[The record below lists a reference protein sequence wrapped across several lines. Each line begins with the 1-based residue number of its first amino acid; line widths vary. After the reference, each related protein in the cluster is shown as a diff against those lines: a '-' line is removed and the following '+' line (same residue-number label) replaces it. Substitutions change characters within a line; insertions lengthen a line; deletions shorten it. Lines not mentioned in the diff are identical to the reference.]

1 MIAWSFLK
9 RGFVVAAPPFNGF
22 YHQKFMLSCVS
33 CVVKIQ
39 RYAIFK

>member
-9 RGFVVAAPPFNGF
+9 REFVVATPHFNRF
-22 YHQKFMLSCVS
+22 CHQKFMLSCVA
-33 CVVKIQ
+33 KIQ

>member
-9 RGFVVAAPPFNGF
+9 RGFVFATPHFNRF
-22 YHQKFMLSCVS
+22 YHQKFLLSCV
-33 CVVKIQ
+33 VEIQ

>member
-1 MIAWSFLK
+1 MIAWLFLK
-9 RGFVVAAPPFNGF
+9 RGFVVATPNFDRF
-22 YHQKFMLSCVS
+22 YYQKFMFS

>member
-9 RGFVVAAPPFNGF
+9 RGFFVATPNFDRF
-22 YHQKFMLSCVS
+22 YHQKFMFL

-39 RYAIFK
+39 CYAIFK

>member
-9 RGFVVAAPPFNGF
+9 REFVVATPPFNGF
-22 YHQKFMLSCVS
+22 HHQKFMLS

>member
-9 RGFVVAAPPFNGF
+9 RGFVVTTPNFNRF
-22 YHQKFMLSCVS
+22 YHQKFMFS

-39 RYAIFK
+39 CYTIFK

>member
-9 RGFVVAAPPFNGF
+9 RGFVVAASHFNGF
-22 YHQKFMLSCVS
+22 YHQKFMFSCVS

>member
-9 RGFVVAAPPFNGF
+9 KGFVFATPHFNRF
-22 YHQKFMLSCVS
+22 HHQKFMFS

-39 RYAIFK
+39 CCTIFK

>member
-9 RGFVVAAPPFNGF
+9 GWFVLATPHFNGF
-22 YHQKFMLSCVS
+22 YHQKFMFS

>member
-9 RGFVVAAPPFNGF
+9 RKFVVATPNFDRF
-22 YHQKFMLSCVS
+22 YHQKFMFLRVM
-33 CVVKIQ
+33 KIQ

>member
-9 RGFVVAAPPFNGF
+9 REFVVATPPFNRF
-22 YHQKFMLSCVS
+22 CHQKFMLS

>member
-9 RGFVVAAPPFNGF
+9 RGFVVATPPFNGF
-22 YHQKFMLSCVS
+22 YHQKFVLS

>member
-9 RGFVVAAPPFNGF
+9 RGSIVATPPFNRF
-22 YHQKFMLSCVS
+22 HHQKFMLS

>member
-22 YHQKFMLSCVS
+22 YHQKFMLSCV
-33 CVVKIQ
+33 VKIQ

>member
-9 RGFVVAAPPFNGF
+9 REFVVAAPHFNGF
-22 YHQKFMLSCVS
+22 YHQTFMLS

>member
-1 MIAWSFLK
+1 MIAWSFLE
-9 RGFVVAAPPFNGF
+9 REFVVATPHFNRF
-22 YHQKFMLSCVS
+22 CHQKFMLS

>member
-9 RGFVVAAPPFNGF
+9 REFVVATPPFNGF
-22 YHQKFMLSCVS
+22 YHQKFALP

-39 RYAIFK
+39 RHAIFK

>member
-9 RGFVVAAPPFNGF
+9 REFVVATPHFNRF
-22 YHQKFMLSCVS
+22 YHQKFMFSR
-33 CVVKIQ
+33 VVKIQ

>member
-9 RGFVVAAPPFNGF
+9 REFVVAIPHFNRF
-22 YHQKFMLSCVS
+22 YHQKFMFSR
-33 CVVKIQ
+33 VVKIQ

>member
-9 RGFVVAAPPFNGF
+9 RGFVVATPPFNRF

-33 CVVKIQ
+33 CVVKI
-39 RYAIFK
+39 

>member
-9 RGFVVAAPPFNGF
+9 RGFVLATLNFNGF
-22 YHQKFMLSCVS
+22 YHQKFMFS

-39 RYAIFK
+39 HCTIFK

>member
-1 MIAWSFLK
+1 MIARSFLK
-9 RGFVVAAPPFNGF
+9 RGFVVATPPFNRF
-22 YHQKFMLSCVS
+22 YHQKFILS

>member
-9 RGFVVAAPPFNGF
+9 RGFVATPSFNRF
-22 YHQKFMLSCVS
+22 YHQKFMFS

-39 RYAIFK
+39 RYAVFK